1 MLGRTSGDIEA
12 RPGQRSA
19 ATLAQHLDAVE
30 MQAVRRTIERPDD
43 EDSCSPMTE
52 RCTGADLDTRLGT
65 RAAPTAPLAGSLDDV
80 SVGIDSTHADGVDAD
95 AAYRAHAASFPPLPI
110 DPVGTIELT
119 AKPFPRLDPSRDVAS
134 LVFGRAAAPLVIRL
148 RWVLAV
154 IASLGAPTPTIVT
167 FAVHWASGGV
177 GQFAIAYEWPLWLE
191 VWWCVGY
198 WVSFGVVVLL
208 YGSLQRELAWIAL
221 KQPSTLWIIAMCVL
235 WGAGFVSLH
244 DFGIQRSTWV
254 TVPLHVTPML
264 FFPLVAMAEAMPPAV
279 RLSVLRYLGLVCL
292 GGTGMIAIALRLPT
306 AEQTPGKLVWT
317 VMGTDTVTNLQVATY
332 SATVIAVLLAEG
344 VMRAWVFPNE
354 LAFIRTSV
362 RFRVRAAASAGATV
376 AAANSP
382 ASSAVDDEPHLH
394 DAVRGNLVGETAA
407 TRISPVPSRSGRRVH
422 PGQTESTLPQ
432 QMSDFGRAIESG
444 RFTSVVTATTSALPS
459 GN

>member
-1 MLGRTSGDIEA
+1 M
-12 RPGQRSA
+12 
-19 ATLAQHLDAVE
+19 
-30 MQAVRRTIERPDD
+30 
-43 EDSCSPMTE
+43 
-52 RCTGADLDTRLGT
+52 
-65 RAAPTAPLAGSLDDV
+65 
-80 SVGIDSTHADGVDAD
+80 
-95 AAYRAHAASFPPLPI
+95 
-110 DPVGTIELT
+110 
-119 AKPFPRLDPSRDVAS
+119 
-134 LVFGRAAAPLVIRL
+134 
-148 RWVLAV
+148 
-154 IASLGAPTPTIVT
+154 
-167 FAVHWASGGV
+167 
-177 GQFAIAYEWPLWLE
+177 
-191 VWWCVGY
+191 
-198 WVSFGVVVLL
+198 VVLL

-221 KQPSTLWIIAMCVL
+221 KQPSTLWIIAMCGL

-264 FFPLVAMAEAMPPAV
+264 FFPLVAMADAMPPAV

-376 AAANSP
+376 AAATSP

-394 DAVRGNLVGETAA
+394 DAVRGILVEETAA

-432 QMSDFGRAIESG
+432 QMSDFGRAIESS